1 MKRYRVTSFNV
12 MHNIGRS
19 IVSHLQSVF
28 RVAGSI
34 IGGRCHKYSFV
45 ATNILLMAAPATDR
59 EVRGGHVVH
68 ASAAAFSDSSEAS
81 SLSRARRHSH
91 SNVTEQSQRTVVM
104 NTLI

>member
-19 IVSHLQSVF
+19 IVSHF